1 MMSESRKYDNAPA
14 KNPETEFPG
23 EELITGLRMEYPLS
37 PTYEYIVP
45 YYVFTVMLPDVDPGP
60 YNIKDADAFV
70 EYYVPAVDARYFESD
85 TAIFIQ

>member
-1 MMSESRKYDNAPA
+1 
-14 KNPETEFPG
+14 
-23 EELITGLRMEYPLS
+23 
-37 PTYEYIVP
+37 
-45 YYVFTVMLPDVDPGP
+45 MLPDVDPGH